1 MSKTSL
7 RTKQDILD
15 ITQDFLTKVGGLSTP
30 VVYLDSATSVRE
42 FLTERDAQLRGIFP
56 WFATP
61 SIAYTVRSYEG
72 FIVVTFSR
80 KSKRQEYKDF
90 SFQHQIKTVEG
101 LMNFQTRIFLR
112 LLEES
117 LLLDN
122 LSFFSNIINTCLG
135 DANAPFEVLLTP
147 SVFSDKYVE
156 FISNDLLVLS
166 ADTDSLLSLSERI
179 KENGVGRLVDD
190 EFNSLSTCQ
199 TTVEV
204 LKVKSPVLSYL
215 LSCGRLGLAK
225 LLKPVYNKTT
235 KQLKT
240 YQSSLGYGYYYDG
253 VVFGVV
259 ERTDYGVS
267 IILDPINLTT
277 LEKEL
282 HFDLL
287 KEVEE

>member
-1 MSKTSL
+1 MVETEEGIEEGDMS
-7 RTKQDILD
+7 
-15 ITQDFLTKVGGLSTP
+15 GGKRD
-30 VVYLDSATSVRE
+30 VYR
-42 FLTERDAQLRGIFP
+42 
-56 WFATP
+56 
-61 SIAYTVRSYEG
+61 
-72 FIVVTFSR
+72 
-80 KSKRQEYKDF
+80 
-90 SFQHQIKTVEG
+90 
-101 LMNFQTRIFLR
+101 
-112 LLEES
+112 
-117 LLLDN
+117 
-122 LSFFSNIINTCLG
+122 SFFFFQAEDGIRDVERSRALG
-135 DANAPFEVLLTP
+135 DV
-147 SVFSDKYVE
+147 YH
-156 FISNDLLVLS
+156 IQ
-166 ADTDSLLSLSERI
+166 
-179 KENGVGRLVDD
+179 D